1 MQRKQGW
8 IALAALVAVVIGWFA
23 FRSFG
28 SNVPVASP
36 ANSSGAAIESA
47 NPSEKKALRTR
58 SKASSNS
65 SNSVY
70 TNAGTRAPLLPTGTP
85 LKTTFADLQARANA
99 GDGAAATRLYRDLAT
114 CAYSRSWIRS
124 ESMAAKDVLDQKTD
138 GQPIQAQQSQL
149 DRAQFFLDRTA
160 RWKALCVD
168 VDQRTLDTLSSA
180 ALQAAQLGDANA
192 RDCYV
197 HRGPGMTQSGLINSP
212 ESINTYREQAPVLID
227 SAIADGD
234 WKMVDMLQYAYSPS
248 GNNLI
253 AGLLGPDPVQ
263 HYRYLK
269 LFRLGANGYVTQ
281 KLDRD
286 LAYAGEQ
293 ITAEQRTQADAW
305 ALTTRQAYFHGSS
318 TTAAP
323 SGWDACAV
331 PVE

>member
-1 MQRKQGW
+1 MRRYLW
-8 IALAALVAVVIGWFA
+8 IAAIVIAALAAGWWFGRNTA
-23 FRSFG
+23 PARGTMAARSAG
-28 SNVPVASP
+28 ADTGKPGVNNRSDASKYAATHVQSSTT
-36 ANSSGAAIESA
+36 AN
-47 NPSEKKALRTR
+47 R
-58 SKASSNS
+58 AS
-65 SNSVY
+65 
-70 TNAGTRAPLLPTGTP
+70 TLKPLPPPGTP
-85 LKTTFADLQARANA
+85 LKTTFADLQTRANA

-124 ESMAAKDVLDQKTD
+124 ESMAAKDILDQKTD

-168 VDQRTLDTLSSA
+168 VGQNTLDTLSSA

-197 HRGPGMTQSGLINSP
+197 HRGPGITQSGLINSP
-212 ESINTYREQAPVLID
+212 ESINTYREQVPALID

-234 WKMVDMLQYAYSPS
+234 WKMVDMLQHAYSPS

-269 LFRLGANGYVTQ
+269 LFRLGANGYMIQ
-281 KLDRD
+281 KLDKD

-293 ITAEQRTQADAW
+293 ISTEQRMQADAW
-305 ALTTRQAYFHGSS
+305 ALTTQQAYFHGNS
-318 TTAAP
+318 TEAAP
-323 SGWDACAV
+323 SGWDACV
-331 PVE
+331 LPVE